1 MSVSEAVTR
10 LYEAVN
16 GWQLPLDAPGAAPLR
31 AERERTVRLL
41 ESYTI
46 PRISER
52 AAPLVVVVG
61 GPTGAG
67 KSTLTNSLV
76 GASVSQSGILRPTTR
91 EPVLI
96 YNPADGPALHTL
108 GLVRE
113 KDEAPTA
120 DASRWVRLRAVPNA
134 DLVPGLAVIDSPD
147 LDSRV
152 ESNRELAG
160 QLLAVADL
168 WMFVTTGTDYADAL
182 SWDLLGVA
190 SRRKVAVAVVLN
202 RLRQRE
208 STTVRNHFATLLTGA
223 GLAHAHVFTLPEVT
237 LVEERIPVQFIL
249 SMQRWLERQARRGR
263 ERDEHLARTF
273 DGTIDQAVTA
283 ALSLADAAADQV
295 VAARRLRVDL
305 ESIFS
310 RAREEVRGRCTDASL
325 VTEELIAAWRAAD
338 QGTRTTTPGQPQPA
352 GSGLFRRRS
361 RAGAATADPH
371 LLVGEALRASIAA
384 LMREQADQ
392 ALFRVAD
399 RWHSHPAAAL
409 AQGDDVAT
417 LPADFPKRVDAATL
431 DWLGA
436 VHQRV
441 NPRGAQ
447 TNPATDPLTLAVAT
461 LAVEGRPGRSGEVG
475 PEQAERVASVRDVV
489 QRRIAAVEGDAAAT
503 TALARD
509 AWLDLVGALNAV
521 MMQDEARLAD
531 LLDDAHVFA
540 ETGESLREAAE
551 LVARLRA
558 RQEDSRAG

>member
-1 MSVSEAVTR
+1 MLRNLRERWIGVQSAALDQQTVANDAGGILSAASRVLRLMVQSGILGLGAYLAIQHEITGGAMIAASIIMSRALAPVEQAVGSWQQFISYRKARERLSAILSSIPAEAPPMALPPPRGKLDVEN
-10 LYEAVN
+10 LII
-16 GWQLPLDAPGAAPLR
+16 QLPGVEKPLLHGISFSLQPGEGLG
-31 AERERTVRLL
+31 V
-41 ESYTI
+41 I
-46 PRISER
+46 
-52 AAPLVVVVG
+52 

-295 VAARRLRVDL
+295 VAARRLRVVL
-305 ESIFS
+305 AFSIVSPF
-310 RAREEVRGRCTDASL
+310 L
-325 VTEELIAAWRAAD
+325 WI
-338 QGTRTTTPGQPQPA
+338 PGLCPSPSANA
-352 GSGLFRRRS
+352 GSR
-361 RAGAATADPH
+361 
-371 LLVGEALRASIAA
+371 
-384 LMREQADQ
+384 
-392 ALFRVAD
+392 
-399 RWHSHPAAAL
+399 
-409 AQGDDVAT
+409 
-417 LPADFPKRVDAATL
+417 
-431 DWLGA
+431 
-436 VHQRV
+436 
-441 NPRGAQ
+441 
-447 TNPATDPLTLAVAT
+447 
-461 LAVEGRPGRSGEVG
+461 
-475 PEQAERVASVRDVV
+475 
-489 QRRIAAVEGDAAAT
+489 
-503 TALARD
+503 
-509 AWLDLVGALNAV
+509 
-521 MMQDEARLAD
+521 
-531 LLDDAHVFA
+531 
-540 ETGESLREAAE
+540 
-551 LVARLRA
+551 
-558 RQEDSRAG
+558 